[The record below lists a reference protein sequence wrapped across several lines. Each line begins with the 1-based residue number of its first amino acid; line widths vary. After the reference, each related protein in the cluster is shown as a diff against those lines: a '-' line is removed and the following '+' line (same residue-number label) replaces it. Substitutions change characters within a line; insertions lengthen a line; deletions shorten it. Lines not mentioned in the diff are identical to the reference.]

1 MSRSLRVRSDWIE
14 KAKLALKH
22 NGFRSQR
29 DLAENAGLALSTVS
43 NFLTGKPVDYATFI
57 EICDKLGLDSKEIA
71 DLGNR
76 MLSQPVT
83 ETLEKVRANS
93 YQDWGEAI
101 DISVFYNRT
110 IELATLK
117 QWILIDSLSG
127 DRSGSRCRL
136 VALLG
141 MGGIGK
147 TALSVKLGQ
156 QIQGEFDYLIWR
168 SLRNAPSIQDLLANL
183 LQFLSRQETHLQE
196 TFDEQLSR
204 LMTYLRASRCLLIL
218 DNAEFIL
225 QSGDRQAT
233 GLYRAGYEGYGQ
245 LLKLIGETAHN
256 SCLVITSREFPKE
269 LIPLEGENLPVRCL
283 KLGGLSAAEGLK
295 IFQSKGSFKGSEAQ
309 LSAAIE
315 RYGGNPLALKIIAS
329 AIRDF
334 FAGDISS
341 FLQFLEQDSLIFDEL
356 RDLLH
361 EQFGRLTLLEKEI
374 MYWLAINR
382 EPVSIQELQA
392 DFARPVSPGE
402 LLQAVASLQ
411 RRSLIEKTAAGYTQ
425 QPVVMEYAIAEL
437 IEQVVQEIV
446 EQKFNHF
453 RNHAL
458 VKANAKEYIRE
469 TQIRLILQPLI
480 DKLLVILGCTSSMED
495 CLITSLSMLQATSAL
510 ATGYVAGN
518 MLNLLRQLQVDVS
531 GYDFSHLTIWQANLQ
546 GMNLQ
551 KVNFANSDLAQSV
564 FSEILDEVWSVAI
577 SQDGQ
582 LLATGDNNCKICLW
596 QLQTGQQI
604 LTCQGHTNW
613 VRSVAFSFDGETLVS
628 GSADRKVKLWS
639 VKTGECLKTFTG
651 HDGEVYSVAFS
662 SDGQT
667 VVSGSGDQTIK
678 LWDINTGQCLKT
690 FTGHSKEVFAIA
702 IAPNQ
707 PLEHRRLQPN
717 ISKAGETPT
726 PQELFEKSNHQILA
740 SGSGDQTIKLW
751 DINTGEC
758 LKTYTGHTNWILSI
772 AFSPDGQTLFSSS
785 PDRLV
790 KQWEVST
797 GKCIKTFTGHQNW
810 VMSVAVS
817 PDGQTLVSSSGDQ
830 TIKLWD
836 VRNGTCFKTLT
847 GHNQAIWSV
856 AFSCDGK
863 TIASGSPDQ
872 TVRLWDIS
880 TGQCLKTLCGY
891 TNRVYS
897 VAWSPNGTIAS
908 GSFDAVVRLWDAE
921 TGQCRKIL
929 SGHTQQ
935 VYSVAGSWERQILAS
950 GSGDRTIKL
959 WDMRTGQCLRT
970 LIGHENWVY
979 AVAFSPYG
987 QILASGSGDHTVKL
1001 WSVSTGQ
1008 CLKTFVGHTTWIWSV
1023 AWSPD
1028 GQILAS
1034 SSGDRTVRLWDII
1047 TGKCI
1052 KTLVGHTN
1060 RVYSVAFSPDGQ
1072 TIASASFDHTI
1083 KLWSLPS
1090 GECVQT
1096 LTGHSNGVYSV
1107 VFSPQGNT
1115 IASGSLDR
1123 TVRCWDC
1130 RSGECIATYT
1140 GHTNEVRSV
1149 AFSPDGETLL
1159 SGSQDQTVRCWD
1171 VQTGECIKILRATRL
1186 YEGMNITG
1194 VTGLT
1199 PAQKATLK
1207 TLGASENQSVNEAGW
1222 ILTPDRRLFHHNVAE
1237 NGSDFEPLIRSTIFP
1252 QKSTENF
1259 SRGNDPTAEPSISP
1273 KKKGRGKNKTSPSGS
1288 LIPVIQKKRDKQ
1300 GRIVEY
1306 PKVEGTRVPRELA
1319 DSYPHQ
1325 FHWQYCYCVQNQK
1338 GNWQTKKVSVLP
1350 ENIGIIKRAIA
1361 SRKPVEEILE
1371 LIERHK

>member
-29 DLAENAGLALSTVS
+29 DLAENSGLALSTVS
-43 NFLTGKPVDYATFI
+43 NFLTGKAVDYATFV
-57 EICDKLGLDSKEIA
+57 EICEKLRLDSKKIA
-71 DLGNR
+71 DLGEQIIPQ
-76 MLSQPVT
+76 SVT
-83 ETLEKVRANS
+83 EILEKVRFNCH
-93 YQDWGEAI
+93 QDWGEAI

-117 QWILIDSLSG
+117 QWIVD
-127 DRSGSRCRL
+127 DYCRL

-147 TALSVKLGQ
+147 TALSVKLGE
-156 QIQGEFDYLIWR
+156 QIQDEFDYLIWR

-183 LQFLSRQETHLQE
+183 LQFLSRQQETHLQE
-196 TFDEQLSR
+196 TVDEQLSR
-204 LMTYLRASRCLLIL
+204 LIAYLRTSRCLLIL

-225 QSGDRQAT
+225 QSGNT
-233 GLYRAGYEGYGQ
+233 GCYRSGYEGYSH
-245 LLKLIGETAHN
+245 LLKLIGETYHN
-256 SCLVITSREFPKE
+256 SCLLITSREFPKE
-269 LIPLEGENLPVRCL
+269 LIPLEGKNLPVRCL
-283 KLGGLSAAEGLK
+283 KLTGLSAEEGLK
-295 IFQSKGSFKGSEAQ
+295 ILQSKGAFNGSEEQ
-309 LSAAIE
+309 LSVAIA

-334 FAGDISS
+334 FESDIAS
-341 FLQFLEQDSLIFDEL
+341 FLQFLEQDSFIFDEL
-356 RDLLH
+356 RDLLQ
-361 EQFGRLTLLEKEI
+361 EQFGRLSLLEKEI

-392 DFARPVSPGE
+392 DFARPLSPGE
-402 LLQAVASLQ
+402 LLQAVVSLQ
-411 RRSLIEKTAAGYTQ
+411 RRSLIEKTAARYTQ
-425 QPVVMEYAIAEL
+425 QPVVMEYATSEL

-446 EQKFNHF
+446 EQKFTHF
-453 RNHAL
+453 RNQAL
-458 VKANAKEYIRE
+458 VKATAKEYIRE
-469 TQIRLILQPLI
+469 TQIRLILQPII
-480 DKLLVILGCTSSMED
+480 DKLQAILGSPSSLED
-495 CLITSLSMLQATSAL
+495 CLMASLSMLRGKSSLEA
-510 ATGYVAGN
+510 GYVGGN
-518 MLNLLRQLQVDVS
+518 ILNFLRQLQVGVS

-551 KVNFANSDLAQSV
+551 EVNFSNSDLSQSV
-564 FSEILDEVWSVAI
+564 FSETLDEVWSVAI

-582 LLATGDNNCKICLW
+582 LLATGDNNCQICLW
-596 QLQTGQQI
+596 HLPTGQQI
-604 LTCQGHTNW
+604 LTCQGHVNW
-613 VRSVAFSFDGETLVS
+613 VRSVAFNWDGETLVS
-628 GSADRKVKLWS
+628 GSVDRTVKLWS

-651 HDGEVYSVAFS
+651 HEGEVYSVAFS
-662 SDGQT
+662 ADGKT
-667 VVSGSGDQTIK
+667 VVSGSGDRAIK
-678 LWDINTGQCLKT
+678 LWDIHTGQCLKT

-702 IAPNQ
+702 
-707 PLEHRRLQPN
+707 L
-717 ISKAGETPT
+717 TP
-726 PQELFEKSNHQILA
+726 NHQILA

-758 LKTYTGHTNWILSI
+758 LKTCTGHANWILAV

-797 GKCIKTFTGHQNW
+797 GECIKTFTGHQNW

-836 VRNGTCFKTLT
+836 INSGNCFKTFT

-856 AFSCDGK
+856 AFSPDGK

-880 TGQCLKTLCGY
+880 TGQCLKTFSGY

-897 VAWSPNGTIAS
+897 VAWNPSDTIAS
-908 GSFDAVVRLWDAE
+908 GSFDSAVRLWDAE
-921 TGQCRKIL
+921 TGQCRNIL
-929 SGHTQQ
+929 AGHTQQ
-935 VYSVAGSWERQILAS
+935 VYSVAWNWDRQILAS
-950 GSGDRTIKL
+950 GSGDRTVKL
-959 WDMRTGQCLRT
+959 WDTRTGQCLRT

-1008 CLKTFVGHTTWIWSV
+1008 CLKTFVGHSTWIWSV
-1023 AWSPD
+1023 AWSLD

-1034 SSGDRTVRLWDII
+1034 SSGDRTVRLWNII
-1047 TGKCI
+1047 TGQCL

-1072 TIASASFDHTI
+1072 TIATASFDHTI
-1083 KLWSLPS
+1083 KLWNLTS
-1090 GECVQT
+1090 GECLQT
-1096 LTGHSNGVYSV
+1096 LTGHSNGVYAV
-1107 VFSPQGNT
+1107 VFSPQGKT

-1123 TVRCWDC
+1123 TVKLWDC
-1130 RSGECIATYT
+1130 NSGECIETYT
-1140 GHTNEVRSV
+1140 GHTNEVRSI
-1149 AFSPDGETLL
+1149 AFSPDGETLV

-1171 VQTGECIKILRATRL
+1171 VNTGECIKILRATRL
-1186 YEGMNITG
+1186 YEGMKIAG

-1199 PAQKATLK
+1199 AAQKATLK
-1207 TLGASENQSVNEAGW
+1207 TLGASESQAVNAGGW
-1222 ILTPDRRLFHHNVAE
+1222 IVTTDQRLFHHHVAE
-1237 NGSDFEPLIRSTIFP
+1237 NSSDFEATILP
-1252 QKSTENF
+1252 KKRTENL
-1259 SRGNDPTAEPSISP
+1259 SRGNDDTAASSISP
-1273 KKKGRGKNKTSPSGS
+1273 KKKGRGKNKVSPSGS

-1319 DSYPHQ
+1319 DSHPHQ
-1325 FHWQYCYCVQNQK
+1325 FHWQYCYGVQNEN
-1338 GNWQTKKVSVLP
+1338 GDWQTKKVSVLP
-1350 ENIGIIKRAIA
+1350 EKIWVVKKAIA
-1361 SRKPVEEILE
+1361 SKKPVEEILQ
-1371 LIERHK
+1371 LINSP